1 MKSIETMQSY
11 HLLELLFSN
20 SDVSYVL
27 EEWNQQYEAVE
38 IKTRNGLF
46 KSRFAQRTP
55 NKKGYFFAMWKK
67 DENNTNVP
75 FTEDDL
81 ENQLIV
87 NIVDDKRRGQFIFPK
102 DILIKKGFLK
112 SDDSKGKMALRV
124 YPPWE
129 TGLNNTA
136 AKTQV
141 WQCAYFNEIVHE

>member
-1 MKSIETMQSY
+1 MQIILAISEINIIKGIFMKSIETMQSY

-38 IKTRNGLF
+38 IKLEMAYS
-46 KSRFAQRTP
+46 KVDLL
-55 NKKGYFFAMWKK
+55 KGHLIKGVLFAMWKK

-102 DILIKKGFLK
+102 DILIKKGILK
-112 SDDSKGKMALRV
+112 VMILKGK
-124 YPPWE
+124 W
-129 TGLNNTA
+129 
-136 AKTQV
+136 
-141 WQCAYFNEIVHE
+141 H

>member
-1 MKSIETMQSY
+1 MKFIETMHSY

-20 SDVSYVL
+20 SNVSYVL

-81 ENQLIV
+81 ENQ
-87 NIVDDKRRGQFIFPK
+87 
-102 DILIKKGFLK
+102 
-112 SDDSKGKMALRV
+112 S
-124 YPPWE
+124 WE